1 MIKDD
6 VNLLPSLEK
15 EEELLSKIYED
26 VNDLYTDE
34 HQIMVQ
40 ADLLEQLNQQVAAMH
55 ALTNKMEL
63 DENTKRQAQLEAR
76 KVDPDSFPIN
86 RLTADLVQTY
96 TSVWKE

>member
-40 ADLLEQLNQQVAAMH
+40 ADLLEQLN
-55 ALTNKMEL
+55 
-63 DENTKRQAQLEAR
+63 
-76 KVDPDSFPIN
+76 
-86 RLTADLVQTY
+86 
-96 TSVWKE
+96 

>member
-6 VNLLPSLEK
+6 VNLLPSLER
-15 EEELLSKIYED
+15 EEELLRQIYED

-40 ADLLEQLNQQVAAMH
+40 ADLLEQLNQQISAMH

-63 DENTKRQAQLEAR
+63 VENTKRKAQLEAR

-86 RLTADLVQTY
+86 RLSADLV
-96 TSVWKE
+96 